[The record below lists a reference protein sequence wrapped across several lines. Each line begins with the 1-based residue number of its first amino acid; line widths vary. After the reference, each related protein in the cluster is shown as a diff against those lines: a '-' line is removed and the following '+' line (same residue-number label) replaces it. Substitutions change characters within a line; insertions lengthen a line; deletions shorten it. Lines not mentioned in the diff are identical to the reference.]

1 MPARFAEVVDVGAEA
16 SGTVAALIASGRGF
30 AGQLSFNLTR
40 YFDSLHDTD
49 SLWQALSSYNVTLDT
64 IPTDWAEALRA
75 AGLDVAAPDEYVP
88 EGRARFYLTA
98 GLVLLLTRELYVRWH
113 VRRMLKAHG
122 MHAH

>member
-16 SGTVAALIASGRGF
+16 SGTVAALIASGRGV
-30 AGQLSFNLTR
+30 AGQLSFNLTQ
-40 YFDSLHDTD
+40 YFNLHDTD

-64 IPTDWAEALRA
+64 IPADWAEALHA
-75 AGLDVAAPDEYVP
+75 AGLNVTAPDEYVP

-98 GLVLLLTRELYVRWH
+98 GLTLMLTRELYVRWH
-113 VRRMLKAHG
+113 VRRMLKARG